1 MPLPAVMVAGHG
13 QEMGKMGEPRSQVK
27 DTILGARVCSAS
39 LVELV
44 RQAKVDS
51 VGEGERKR
59 VAR

>member
-1 MPLPAVMVAGHG
+1 MVAGHG